1 MHLLEPARQLLRL
14 FGSTS
19 AQHDRRP
26 LIHGGAE
33 ERAEYG
39 GDHDRSWLH
48 PSRWHTRRTRA
59 HPFTACVIEC
69 PQTKSADR
77 RFRDSPCP
85 AGTAAGTLPLVTHPT
100 SPSDDAAPAN
110 AAIPHAVSGS
120 AAVSFVLRLGRALHN
135 AGFSAH
141 RLEATLSDV
150 SRKLGLE
157 AQIFST
163 PTSIMAAFGPPDA
176 QRTHLIRAEPGSTN
190 LRHLSGLDRI
200 ARDVMYGTTGPVDG
214 SARIDAL
221 LSEPPSWGIAAVLS
235 AFVLVSV
242 SVASFL
248 HVGVWDLLGAALLG
262 LMTGQIV
269 TRSRKHSEWLDIVEP
284 LSAFAVAAVAQLFAA
299 LIDSGAGYAITVAGL
314 VVLLPGMT
322 FTTGLIE
329 LSTRHL
335 ASGTARLSG
344 ALVTFLGLGFGV
356 ALGTKLGTGV
366 GDWLVSH
373 QFALHVVNGALPWW
387 VEALGVLIAPLCFTV
402 LLQADAREA
411 PWIVLSASVAYLTS
425 RFAGRAL
432 GEELGAFLGAL
443 MVSAGSTFIARRR
456 DTTPI
461 VTIVPGLL
469 ILVPG
474 SIGLRSV
481 TSFSEQRVVTGV
493 ETAFKVALIGVSLA
507 AGVLAGRAVT
517 GALRRRRKGSHAD
530 EVTRTAE
537 WTVSRDWR

>member
-1 MHLLEPARQLLRL
+1 MPNRSQNGSQGHCTAPAD
-14 FGSTS
+14 T
-19 AQHDRRP
+19 
-26 LIHGGAE
+26 
-33 ERAEYG
+33 
-39 GDHDRSWLH
+39 
-48 PSRWHTRRTRA
+48 
-59 HPFTACVIEC
+59 
-69 PQTKSADR
+69 
-77 RFRDSPCP
+77 
-85 AGTAAGTLPLVTHPT
+85 GTLPCVMT
-100 SPSDDAAPAN
+100 SPTPIAPDPRAVPSAGSNDA
-110 AAIPHAVSGS
+110 VG
-120 AAVSFVLRLGRALHN
+120 FVLHLARALHN
-135 AGFSAH
+135 AGFTAH

-157 AQIFST
+157 AQFFST

-190 LRHLSGLDRI
+190 LSHLSGLDRI
-200 ARDVMYGTTGPVDG
+200 ARDVMYGTLGPVDG
-214 SARIDAL
+214 SRRIDAL
-221 LSEPPSWGIAAVLS
+221 LGEPPRWSTAQVLL

-242 SVASFL
+242 AVASFL
-248 HVGVWDLLGAALLG
+248 HVGGVDLVGAALLG
-262 LMTGQIV
+262 LVSGTIIS
-269 TRSRKHSEWLDIVEP
+269 RSHGHSEWLDIEEP
-284 LSAFAVAAVAQLFAA
+284 LSAFAVATIAQLFAA
-299 LIDSGAGYAITVAGL
+299 VTDSGAGYAMTVAGL

-356 ALGTKLGTGV
+356 ALGTKLGTYL
-366 GDWLVSH
+366 GDWLVLH
-373 QFALHVVNGALPWW
+373 HVVLHLANPALPWW
-387 VEALGVLIAPLCFTV
+387 VEGLGVVIAPLCFTV
-402 LLQADAREA
+402 LLQANGKEA
-411 PWIVLSASVAYLTS
+411 PWIVLAAAVAYLTS

-481 TSFSEQRVVTGV
+481 TSFSQQKVVTGV

-517 GALRRRRKGSHAD
+517 GALRRKRKGAHAD
-530 EVTRTAE
+530 EVTQTAE

>member
-1 MHLLEPARQLLRL
+1 MTDPASTPAHSRPSGTPTS
-14 FGSTS
+14 GST
-19 AQHDRRP
+19 
-26 LIHGGAE
+26 
-33 ERAEYG
+33 
-39 GDHDRSWLH
+39 
-48 PSRWHTRRTRA
+48 
-59 HPFTACVIEC
+59 
-69 PQTKSADR
+69 
-77 RFRDSPCP
+77 
-85 AGTAAGTLPLVTHPT
+85 
-100 SPSDDAAPAN
+100 DAVGF
-110 AAIPHAVSGS
+110 I
-120 AAVSFVLRLGRALHN
+120 LRLGCALHN

-157 AQIFST
+157 AQFFST
-163 PTSIMAAFGPPDA
+163 PTSIMAAFGPPDS

-190 LRHLSGLDRI
+190 LSHLSGLDRI
-200 ARDVMYGTTGPVDG
+200 ARDVVYGTLGPAEG
-214 SARIDAL
+214 NLRIERL
-221 LSEPPSWGIAAVLS
+221 LAEPPRWVLWQVLI

-248 HVGVWDLLGAALLG
+248 KVGTGDLLCAALVG
-262 LMTGQIV
+262 LLCGTII
-269 TRSRKHSEWLDIVEP
+269 TRSRRHSEWLDIEEP
-284 LSAFAVAAVAQLFAA
+284 LSAFLVATLAQFLAA

-314 VVLLPGMT
+314 VVLLPGMA

-335 ASGTARLSG
+335 SSGTARLSG

-356 ALGTKLGTGV
+356 ALGTKLGTAV
-366 GDWLVSH
+366 GGWMTAHDFV
-373 QFALHVVNGALPWW
+373 LHLSNAALPFW
-387 VEALGVLIAPLCFTV
+387 VEGIGVIVAPLCFTV
-402 LLQADAREA
+402 LLQANAKEA
-411 PWIVLSASVAYLTS
+411 PWIVLAAATAYLTS

-443 MVSAGSTFIARRR
+443 MVSGGSTVIALRR

-481 TSFSEQRVVTGV
+481 TSFSQQKVVTGV
-493 ETAFKVALIGVSLA
+493 ETAFKVALIGVSLVG
-507 AGVLAGRAVT
+507 GVLAGRALT
-517 GALRRRRKGSHAD
+517 AALRRKRKGAPAD
-530 EVTRTAE
+530 EFSRTSE

>member
-1 MHLLEPARQLLRL
+1 VG
-14 FGSTS
+14 F
-19 AQHDRRP
+19 
-26 LIHGGAE
+26 I
-33 ERAEYG
+33 
-39 GDHDRSWLH
+39 
-48 PSRWHTRRTRA
+48 
-59 HPFTACVIEC
+59 
-69 PQTKSADR
+69 
-77 RFRDSPCP
+77 
-85 AGTAAGTLPLVTHPT
+85 
-100 SPSDDAAPAN
+100 
-110 AAIPHAVSGS
+110 
-120 AAVSFVLRLGRALHN
+120 LRLGRALHN

-157 AQIFST
+157 AQFFST
-163 PTSIMAAFGPPDA
+163 PTSIMAAFGPPDS

-190 LRHLSGLDRI
+190 LSHLSGLDRI
-200 ARDVMYGTTGPVDG
+200 ARDVMYGTVGPVEG
-214 SARIDAL
+214 SLKIDAL
-221 LSEPPSWGIAAVLS
+221 LSEPPRWGTPYVLA
-235 AFVLVSV
+235 AFVMVSV

-248 HVGVWDLLGAALLG
+248 HVGLGDLVGAALLG
-262 LMTGQIV
+262 LLCGLIV
-269 TRSRKHSEWLDIVEP
+269 TRSRKQNDWADIVEP
-284 LSAFAVAAVAQLFAA
+284 LSAFVIATVAQIFAA
-299 LIDSGAGYAITVAGL
+299 MIDSGAGYAMTVAGL

-356 ALGTKLGTGV
+356 ALGTKLGAAV
-366 GDWLVSH
+366 GDWLVVH
-373 QFALHVVNGALPWW
+373 HVALQIANTALPWW
-387 VEALGVLIAPLCFTV
+387 VEGLGVLLAPLCFTV
-402 LLQADAREA
+402 LLQADAKEA
-411 PWIVLSASVAYLTS
+411 PWIVLAASAAYFTS

-481 TSFSEQRVVTGV
+481 TSFSQQRVVTGV
-493 ETAFKVALIGVSLA
+493 ETAFKVVLIGVSLA

-517 GALRRRRKGSHAD
+517 AALRRRRKGGTP
-530 EVTRTAE
+530 EEELTRSAE

>member
-1 MHLLEPARQLLRL
+1 MTTPA
-14 FGSTS
+14 
-19 AQHDRRP
+19 P
-26 LIHGGAE
+26 I
-33 ERAEYG
+33 
-39 GDHDRSWLH
+39 
-48 PSRWHTRRTRA
+48 P
-59 HPFTACVIEC
+59 TAT
-69 PQTKSADR
+69 PTAT
-77 RFRDSPCP
+77 P
-85 AGTAAGTLPLVTHPT
+85 TAAPT
-100 SPSDDAAPAN
+100 
-110 AAIPHAVSGS
+110 VSGPD
-120 AAVSFVLRLGRALHN
+120 AVGFILRLGRALHN
-135 AGFSAH
+135 AGFTAH

-157 AQIFST
+157 AQFFST

-190 LRHLSGLDRI
+190 LSHLAGLDRI
-200 ARDVMYGTTGPVDG
+200 ARDVMYGTLGPVEG
-214 SARIDAL
+214 TRRIDAL
-221 LSEPPSWGIAAVLS
+221 LSAPPRWGPRPLLA

-242 SVASFL
+242 AVASFL
-248 HVGVWDLLGAALLG
+248 HVGVADLFGAAILG
-262 LMTGQIV
+262 LMCGTIV
-269 TRSRKHSEWLDIVEP
+269 LRSGTRAEWIDIEEP
-284 LSAFAVAAVAQLFAA
+284 LSAFLVATVAQLFAA
-299 LIDSGAGYAITVAGL
+299 VTDSGAGYAMTVAGL
-314 VVLLPGMT
+314 VVLLPGMA

-356 ALGTKLGTGV
+356 ALGTKLGAAV
-366 GDWLVSH
+366 GDWLVLQH
-373 QFALHVVNGALPWW
+373 IVLHVANSALPWW
-387 VEALGVLIAPLCFTV
+387 VEGLGVLIAPLCFTV
-402 LLQADAREA
+402 LLQADGKQA
-411 PWIVLSASVAYLTS
+411 PWIVLAAAAAYLTS
-425 RFAGRAL
+425 RFAGRAM

-481 TSFSEQRVVTGV
+481 TSFSQQKVVTGV

-507 AGVLAGRAVT
+507 AGVLAGRALT
-517 GALRRRRKGSHAD
+517 GALRRKRKGGSG
-530 EVTRTAE
+530 EMTRTAE

>member
-1 MHLLEPARQLLRL
+1 M
-14 FGSTS
+14 
-19 AQHDRRP
+19 
-26 LIHGGAE
+26 
-33 ERAEYG
+33 
-39 GDHDRSWLH
+39 
-48 PSRWHTRRTRA
+48 PSEVPT
-59 HPFTACVIEC
+59 P
-69 PQTKSADR
+69 S
-77 RFRDSPCP
+77 
-85 AGTAAGTLPLVTHPT
+85 VTPT
-100 SPSDDAAPAN
+100 PAAP
-110 AAIPHAVSGS
+110 PAVGS
-120 AAVSFVLRLGRALHN
+120 RDAVGFILRLGRALHN

-150 SRKLGLE
+150 SAKLGLE
-157 AQIFST
+157 AQFFST

-176 QRTHLIRAEPGSTN
+176 QRTHLIRAEPGSPN
-190 LRHLSGLDRI
+190 LSQLSGLDRI
-200 ARDVMYGTTGPVDG
+200 ARDVMYGTLGPVDG
-214 SARIDAL
+214 SLRIDAL
-221 LSEPPSWGIAAVLS
+221 LAQRRRWTTWPVLL

-248 HVGVWDLLGAALLG
+248 KVGGTDLVGAALVG
-262 LMTGQIV
+262 LLCGVIV
-269 TRSRKHSEWLDIVEP
+269 TRSREHSAWHDIEEP
-284 LSAFAVAAVAQLFAA
+284 VSAFAVATVAQVFAA
-299 LIDSGAGYAITVAGL
+299 ITDSGAGYAMTVAGL
-314 VVLLPGMT
+314 VVLLPGMS

-335 ASGTARLSG
+335 SSGTARLSG

-356 ALGTKLGTGV
+356 ALGAKLGSAL
-366 GDWLVSH
+366 GDWLVLH
-373 QFALHVVNGALPWW
+373 QVAMQVTNLPVPWW
-387 VEALGVLIAPLCFTV
+387 IEGLGVLIAPLCFTV
-402 LLQADAREA
+402 LLQANARDA
-411 PWIVLSASVAYLTS
+411 PWIVLAAAAAYLTS

-443 MVSAGSTFIARRR
+443 LVSAGSTFVARRR
-456 DTTPI
+456 DSTPI

-517 GALRRRRKGSHAD
+517 GALRRKRRGALA
-530 EVTRTAE
+530 EEITRTSE

>member
-1 MHLLEPARQLLRL
+1 M
-14 FGSTS
+14 
-19 AQHDRRP
+19 
-26 LIHGGAE
+26 
-33 ERAEYG
+33 
-39 GDHDRSWLH
+39 
-48 PSRWHTRRTRA
+48 
-59 HPFTACVIEC
+59 
-69 PQTKSADR
+69 
-77 RFRDSPCP
+77 
-85 AGTAAGTLPLVTHPT
+85 
-100 SPSDDAAPAN
+100 
-110 AAIPHAVSGS
+110 
-120 AAVSFVLRLGRALHN
+120 RLGCALHN

-157 AQIFST
+157 AQFFST
-163 PTSIMAAFGPPDA
+163 PTSIMAAFGPPDS

-190 LRHLSGLDRI
+190 LSHLSGLDRI
-200 ARDVMYGTTGPVDG
+200 ARDVVYGTLGPAEG
-214 SARIDAL
+214 NLRIERL
-221 LSEPPSWGIAAVLS
+221 LAEPPRWVLWQVLV

-248 HVGVWDLLGAALLG
+248 KVGTGDLLCAALVG
-262 LMTGQIV
+262 LLCGTII
-269 TRSRKHSEWLDIVEP
+269 TRSRRHSEWLDIEEP
-284 LSAFAVAAVAQLFAA
+284 LSAFLVATLAQFLAA

-314 VVLLPGMT
+314 VVLLPGMA

-335 ASGTARLSG
+335 SSGTARLSG

-356 ALGTKLGTGV
+356 ALGTKLGTAV
-366 GDWLVSH
+366 GGWMTAHDFV
-373 QFALHVVNGALPWW
+373 LHLSNAALPFW
-387 VEALGVLIAPLCFTV
+387 VEGIGVIVAPLCFTV
-402 LLQADAREA
+402 LLQANAREA
-411 PWIVLSASVAYLTS
+411 PWIVLAAATAYLTS

-443 MVSAGSTFIARRR
+443 MVSGGSTVIALRR

-481 TSFSEQRVVTGV
+481 TSFSQQKVVTGV

-507 AGVLAGRAVT
+507 AGVLAGRALTAAV
-517 GALRRRRKGSHAD
+517 RRKRKGTPAD
-530 EVTRTAE
+530 EFSRTSE

>member
-1 MHLLEPARQLLRL
+1 MTNPVQTSTTTASGATTGTTGETVGFILRL
-14 FGSTS
+14 
-19 AQHDRRP
+19 A
-26 LIHGGAE
+26 
-33 ERAEYG
+33 
-39 GDHDRSWLH
+39 
-48 PSRWHTRRTRA
+48 
-59 HPFTACVIEC
+59 
-69 PQTKSADR
+69 
-77 RFRDSPCP
+77 
-85 AGTAAGTLPLVTHPT
+85 
-100 SPSDDAAPAN
+100 
-110 AAIPHAVSGS
+110 
-120 AAVSFVLRLGRALHN
+120 RALHN

-157 AQIFST
+157 AQFFST
-163 PTSIMAAFGPPDA
+163 PTSIMAAFGPHDA

-200 ARDVMYGTTGPVDG
+200 ARDVMYGTLGPVEG
-214 SARIDAL
+214 SRRIERL
-221 LSEPPSWGIAAVLS
+221 LSEPPRWGAGAVQM

-242 SVASFL
+242 AVASFL
-248 HVGVWDLLGAALLG
+248 HVRLWDMLGAAFVG
-262 LMTGQIV
+262 LICGQIV
-269 TRSRKHSEWLDIVEP
+269 TRSSNDTAWADITEP
-284 LSAFAVAAVAQLFAA
+284 LSAFVIAAVAQLFAA
-299 LIDSGAGYAITVAGL
+299 VTDSGAGYAITVAGL
-314 VVLLPGMT
+314 VVLLPGMM

-356 ALGTKLGTGV
+356 ALGTKLGAGV
-366 GDWLVSH
+366 GDWLVAH
-373 QFALHVVNGALPWW
+373 QFLLHVTNAAVPWW
-387 VEALGVLIAPLCFTV
+387 VEGLGVILAPLCFTV
-402 LLQADAREA
+402 LLQADSKEA
-411 PWIVLSASVAYLTS
+411 PWIVLSASAAYLTS

-481 TSFSEQRVVTGV
+481 TSFSQQKVVTGV

-507 AGVLAGRAVT
+507 AGVLAGRALT
-517 GALRRRRKGSHAD
+517 GVFRRKRRD
-530 EVTRTAE
+530 ELTKEVTRTDE

>member
-1 MHLLEPARQLLRL
+1 MLIRGGN
-14 FGSTS
+14 GSRRHCTTTS
-19 AQHDRRP
+19 YR
-26 LIHGGAE
+26 
-33 ERAEYG
+33 
-39 GDHDRSWLH
+39 
-48 PSRWHTRRTRA
+48 
-59 HPFTACVIEC
+59 
-69 PQTKSADR
+69 
-77 RFRDSPCP
+77 
-85 AGTAAGTLPLVTHPT
+85 GTLPCVMT
-100 SPSDDAAPAN
+100 SPAPTTPTAPATTLPVASN
-110 AAIPHAVSGS
+110 EAVG
-120 AAVSFVLRLGRALHN
+120 FVLRLGRALHN
-135 AGFSAH
+135 AGFTAH

-157 AQIFST
+157 AQFFST

-190 LRHLSGLDRI
+190 LSHLSGLDRI
-200 ARDVMYGTTGPVDG
+200 ARDVMYGTLGPVDG
-214 SARIDAL
+214 SRRIDVL
-221 LSEPPSWGIAAVLS
+221 LSQPPRWTTTQVLL

-242 SVASFL
+242 AVASFL
-248 HVGVWDLLGAALLG
+248 HVGAGDLVGAALLG
-262 LMTGQIV
+262 LLSGTIA
-269 TRSRKHSEWLDIVEP
+269 TRSRNHTEWLDIEEP
-284 LSAFAVAAVAQLFAA
+284 LSAFAVATIAQLLAA
-299 LIDSGAGYAITVAGL
+299 VTDSGAGYAMTVAGL
-314 VVLLPGMT
+314 VVLLPGMA

-356 ALGTKLGTGV
+356 ALGTKLGTFL
-366 GDWLVSH
+366 GDWLVLH
-373 QFALHVVNGALPWW
+373 HVVLHIANTALPWW
-387 VEALGVLIAPLCFTV
+387 VEGLGVLIAPLCFTV
-402 LLQADAREA
+402 LLQADAKEA
-411 PWIVLSASVAYLTS
+411 PWIVLAAAVAYLTS

-481 TSFSEQRVVTGV
+481 TSFSQQKVVTGV

-507 AGVLAGRAVT
+507 AGVLAGRALT
-517 GALRRRRKGSHAD
+517 GALRRKRKGAHAD
-530 EVTRTAE
+530 EVTQTAE

>member
-1 MHLLEPARQLLRL
+1 MTTPA
-14 FGSTS
+14 
-19 AQHDRRP
+19 P
-26 LIHGGAE
+26 I
-33 ERAEYG
+33 
-39 GDHDRSWLH
+39 
-48 PSRWHTRRTRA
+48 P
-59 HPFTACVIEC
+59 TAT
-69 PQTKSADR
+69 P
-77 RFRDSPCP
+77 
-85 AGTAAGTLPLVTHPT
+85 TAAPT
-100 SPSDDAAPAN
+100 
-110 AAIPHAVSGS
+110 VSGPD
-120 AAVSFVLRLGRALHN
+120 AVGFILRLGRALHN
-135 AGFSAH
+135 AGFTAH

-157 AQIFST
+157 AQFFST

-190 LRHLSGLDRI
+190 LSHLAGLDRI
-200 ARDVMYGTTGPVDG
+200 ARDVMYGTLGPVEG
-214 SARIDAL
+214 TRRIDAL
-221 LSEPPSWGIAAVLS
+221 LSAPPRWGPRPLLA

-242 SVASFL
+242 AVASFL
-248 HVGVWDLLGAALLG
+248 HVGVADLFGAAILG
-262 LMTGQIV
+262 LMCGTIV
-269 TRSRKHSEWLDIVEP
+269 LRSGTHAEWIDIEEP
-284 LSAFAVAAVAQLFAA
+284 LSAFLVATVAQLFAA
-299 LIDSGAGYAITVAGL
+299 VTDSGAGYAMTVAGL
-314 VVLLPGMT
+314 VVLLPGMA

-356 ALGTKLGTGV
+356 ALGTKLGAAV
-366 GDWLVSH
+366 GDWLVLQH
-373 QFALHVVNGALPWW
+373 IVLHVANSALPWW
-387 VEALGVLIAPLCFTV
+387 VEGLGVLIAPLCFTV
-402 LLQADAREA
+402 LLQADGKQA
-411 PWIVLSASVAYLTS
+411 PWIVLAAAAAYLTS
-425 RFAGRAL
+425 RFAGRAM

-481 TSFSEQRVVTGV
+481 TSFSQQKVVTGV

-507 AGVLAGRAVT
+507 AGVLAGRALT
-517 GALRRRRKGSHAD
+517 GALRRKRKGGSG
-530 EVTRTAE
+530 EMTRTAE

>member
-1 MHLLEPARQLLRL
+1 MTTPA
-14 FGSTS
+14 
-19 AQHDRRP
+19 P
-26 LIHGGAE
+26 I
-33 ERAEYG
+33 
-39 GDHDRSWLH
+39 
-48 PSRWHTRRTRA
+48 P
-59 HPFTACVIEC
+59 TAT
-69 PQTKSADR
+69 PTAT
-77 RFRDSPCP
+77 P
-85 AGTAAGTLPLVTHPT
+85 TAAPT
-100 SPSDDAAPAN
+100 
-110 AAIPHAVSGS
+110 VSGPD
-120 AAVSFVLRLGRALHN
+120 AVGFILRLGRALHN
-135 AGFSAH
+135 AGFTAH

-157 AQIFST
+157 AQFFST

-190 LRHLSGLDRI
+190 LSHLAGLDRI
-200 ARDVMYGTTGPVDG
+200 ARDVMYGTLGPVEG
-214 SARIDAL
+214 TRRIDAL
-221 LSEPPSWGIAAVLS
+221 LSAPPRWGPRPLLA

-242 SVASFL
+242 AVASFL
-248 HVGVWDLLGAALLG
+248 HVGVADLFGAAILG
-262 LMTGQIV
+262 LMCGTIV
-269 TRSRKHSEWLDIVEP
+269 LRSGTRAEWIDIEEP
-284 LSAFAVAAVAQLFAA
+284 LSAFLVATVAQLFAA
-299 LIDSGAGYAITVAGL
+299 VTDSGAGYAMTVAGL
-314 VVLLPGMT
+314 VVLLPGMA

-356 ALGTKLGTGV
+356 ALGTKLGAAV
-366 GDWLVSH
+366 GDWLVLQH
-373 QFALHVVNGALPWW
+373 IVLHVANSALPWW
-387 VEALGVLIAPLCFTV
+387 VEGLGVLIAPLCFTV
-402 LLQADAREA
+402 LLQADGEQA
-411 PWIVLSASVAYLTS
+411 PWIVLAAAAAYLTS
-425 RFAGRAL
+425 RFAGRAM

-481 TSFSEQRVVTGV
+481 TSFSQQKVVTGV

-507 AGVLAGRAVT
+507 AGVLAGRALT
-517 GALRRRRKGSHAD
+517 GALRRKRKGGSG
-530 EVTRTAE
+530 EMTRTAE

>member
-1 MHLLEPARQLLRL
+1 MMTPAHTPPVTPPHAPAV
-14 FGSTS
+14 GST
-19 AQHDRRP
+19 
-26 LIHGGAE
+26 
-33 ERAEYG
+33 
-39 GDHDRSWLH
+39 
-48 PSRWHTRRTRA
+48 
-59 HPFTACVIEC
+59 
-69 PQTKSADR
+69 
-77 RFRDSPCP
+77 
-85 AGTAAGTLPLVTHPT
+85 
-100 SPSDDAAPAN
+100 
-110 AAIPHAVSGS
+110 
-120 AAVSFVLRLGRALHN
+120 AAVGFILHLGRALHN

-157 AQIFST
+157 AQFFST
-163 PTSIMAAFGPPDA
+163 PTSIMAAFGPPDS

-190 LRHLSGLDRI
+190 LSHLSGLDRI
-200 ARDVMYGTTGPVDG
+200 ARDVMYGTLGPVEG
-214 SARIDAL
+214 SLKIDAL
-221 LSEPPSWGIAAVLS
+221 LSEPPRWGMKNVLA
-235 AFVLVSV
+235 AFVMVSV
-242 SVASFL
+242 SVSSFL
-248 HVGVWDLLGAALLG
+248 HVGLGDLVGAALLG
-262 LMTGQIV
+262 LLCGLIV
-269 TRSRKHSEWLDIVEP
+269 TRSRKQNDWADIVEP
-284 LSAFAVAAVAQLFAA
+284 LSAFVIATVAQIFAA
-299 LIDSGAGYAITVAGL
+299 MIDSGAGYAMTVAGL

-356 ALGTKLGTGV
+356 ALGTKLGAAV
-366 GDWLVSH
+366 GDWLVLH
-373 QFALHVVNGALPWW
+373 HVALQIANTALPWW
-387 VEALGVLIAPLCFTV
+387 VEGLGVLLAPLCFTV
-402 LLQADAREA
+402 LLQADAKEA
-411 PWIVLSASVAYLTS
+411 PWIVLAASTAYLTS

-481 TSFSEQRVVTGV
+481 TSFSQQRVVTGV
-493 ETAFKVALIGVSLA
+493 ETAFKVVLIGVSLA

-517 GALRRRRKGSHAD
+517 AALRRRRKGGTPGD
-530 EVTRTAE
+530 ELTRSAE

>member
-1 MHLLEPARQLLRL
+1 M
-14 FGSTS
+14 ST
-19 AQHDRRP
+19 P
-26 LIHGGAE
+26 
-33 ERAEYG
+33 
-39 GDHDRSWLH
+39 
-48 PSRWHTRRTRA
+48 PPT
-59 HPFTACVIEC
+59 P
-69 PQTKSADR
+69 P
-77 RFRDSPCP
+77 
-85 AGTAAGTLPLVTHPT
+85 PT
-100 SPSDDAAPAN
+100 SGDPDSAPAPV
-110 AAIPHAVSGS
+110 AGSRDAIG
-120 AAVSFVLRLGRALHN
+120 FILRLGRALHN

-150 SRKLGLE
+150 ATKLGLE
-157 AQIFST
+157 AQFFST

-190 LRHLSGLDRI
+190 LSQLSGLDRI
-200 ARDVMYGTTGPVDG
+200 ARDVMYGMIGPLDGTGRIEQLLRQPKPWAGAPV
-214 SARIDAL
+214 L
-221 LSEPPSWGIAAVLS
+221 L

-248 HVGVWDLLGAALLG
+248 KVGATDLLGAALLG
-262 LMTGQIV
+262 LLSGIIV
-269 TRSRKHSEWLDIVEP
+269 TRSRRHRDWFDIAEP
-284 LSAFAVAAVAQLFAA
+284 LSAFAVATVAQLLAA
-299 LIDSGAGYAITVAGL
+299 LTDSGSGYAMTVAGL

-356 ALGTKLGTGV
+356 ALGTRLGVAV
-366 GDWLVSH
+366 GDWLVA
-373 QFALHVVNGALPWW
+373 QDVIVQVANIALPWW
-387 VEALGVLIAPLCFTV
+387 VEGIGVIVAPLCFTV
-402 LLQADAREA
+402 LLQANGREA
-411 PWIVLSASVAYLTS
+411 PWIVLAASTAYLTS

-443 MVSAGSTFIARRR
+443 VVSAGSTFIARRR

-481 TSFSEQRVVTGV
+481 TSFSQQKVVTGV

-507 AGVLAGRAVT
+507 AGVLAGRALT
-517 GALRRRRKGSHAD
+517 GALRRRRRGAHAD
-530 EVTRTAE
+530 EVTRTSE

>member
-1 MHLLEPARQLLRL
+1 MCQCLRL
-14 FGSTS
+14 
-19 AQHDRRP
+19 QHENSQTHR
-26 LIHGGAE
+26 GTGV
-33 ERAEYG
+33 
-39 GDHDRSWLH
+39 
-48 PSRWHTRRTRA
+48 TR
-59 HPFTACVIEC
+59 
-69 PQTKSADR
+69 
-77 RFRDSPCP
+77 
-85 AGTAAGTLPLVTHPT
+85 TLPCGSRRGYTATTMPPEATTPDLPP
-100 SPSDDAAPAN
+100 SPASQPAVGSRDA
-110 AAIPHAVSGS
+110 VG
-120 AAVSFVLRLGRALHN
+120 FVLRLGCALHN

-150 SRKLGLE
+150 SAKLGLE
-157 AQIFST
+157 AQFFST
-163 PTSIMAAFGPPDA
+163 PTSIMAAFGPPDS

-190 LRHLSGLDRI
+190 LSHLSGLDRI
-200 ARDVMYGTTGPVDG
+200 ARDVVYGLLGPVDG
-214 SARIDAL
+214 SRRIDAL
-221 LSEPPSWGIAAVLS
+221 LGEPRRWTTLPMLL

-248 HVGVWDLLGAALLG
+248 KVGGTDLAGAALVG
-262 LMTGQIV
+262 LLCGLIV
-269 TRSRKHSEWLDIVEP
+269 TRTRKHSEWTDIEEP
-284 LSAFAVAAVAQLFAA
+284 MSAFAVATVAQLFAA
-299 LIDSGAGYAITVAGL
+299 ITDSGAGYAMTVAGL

-335 ASGTARLSG
+335 SSGTARLSG

-356 ALGTKLGTGV
+356 ALGTKLGTAI
-366 GDWLVSH
+366 GDWLVLH
-373 QFALHVVNGALPWW
+373 QVALQVANLPLPWW
-387 VEALGVLIAPLCFTV
+387 VEGLGVLIAPLCFTV
-402 LLQADAREA
+402 LLQANGKDA
-411 PWIVLSASVAYLTS
+411 PWIVLAAAAAYLVS

-443 MVSAGSTFIARRR
+443 LVSAGSTFIARWR
-456 DTTPI
+456 DSTPI

-493 ETAFKVALIGVSLA
+493 EAAFEVALIGVSLA

-517 GALRRRRKGSHAD
+517 GALRRKRRGALAG
-530 EVTRTAE
+530 EITRTAE

>member
-1 MHLLEPARQLLRL
+1 MDPTQGSPTALPSEAVGFILRL
-14 FGSTS
+14 
-19 AQHDRRP
+19 A
-26 LIHGGAE
+26 
-33 ERAEYG
+33 
-39 GDHDRSWLH
+39 
-48 PSRWHTRRTRA
+48 
-59 HPFTACVIEC
+59 
-69 PQTKSADR
+69 
-77 RFRDSPCP
+77 
-85 AGTAAGTLPLVTHPT
+85 
-100 SPSDDAAPAN
+100 
-110 AAIPHAVSGS
+110 
-120 AAVSFVLRLGRALHN
+120 RALHN

-157 AQIFST
+157 AQFFST

-190 LRHLSGLDRI
+190 LRHLSRLDRI
-200 ARDVMYGTTGPVDG
+200 ARDVMYGTLGPVEG
-214 SARIDAL
+214 SGRIERL
-221 LSEPPSWGIAAVLS
+221 LSEPPRWGTGSVQL

-242 SVASFL
+242 AVASFL
-248 HVGVWDLLGAALLG
+248 HVRLWDMLGAALVG
-262 LMTGQIV
+262 FICGQIV
-269 TRSRKHSEWLDIVEP
+269 TRSQTHSAWADITEP
-284 LSAFAVAAVAQLFAA
+284 LSAFVIATVAQLFAA
-299 LIDSGAGYAITVAGL
+299 LTNSGAGYAITVAGL
-314 VVLLPGMT
+314 VVLLPGMM

-356 ALGTKLGTGV
+356 ALGTKLGSGV
-366 GDWLVSH
+366 GEWLVAH
-373 QFALHVVNGALPWW
+373 QVILHLTNPGVPWW
-387 VEALGVLIAPLCFTV
+387 VEGIGVILAPLCFTV
-402 LLQADAREA
+402 LLQADETEA
-411 PWIVLSASVAYLTS
+411 PWIVLAASAAYLTS

-481 TSFSEQRVVTGV
+481 TSFSEQKVVTGI

-517 GALRRRRKGSHAD
+517 GALRRRRRD
-530 EVTRTAE
+530 PLTREVTRTDE

>member
-1 MHLLEPARQLLRL
+1 MEKTVPLPAYHGCGYTASVMSSPVPAPSNEPA
-14 FGSTS
+14 TV
-19 AQHDRRP
+19 
-26 LIHGGAE
+26 
-33 ERAEYG
+33 
-39 GDHDRSWLH
+39 
-48 PSRWHTRRTRA
+48 PS
-59 HPFTACVIEC
+59 
-69 PQTKSADR
+69 
-77 RFRDSPCP
+77 
-85 AGTAAGTLPLVTHPT
+85 
-100 SPSDDAAPAN
+100 AAPVTTTE
-110 AAIPHAVSGS
+110 AVSS
-120 AAVSFVLRLGRALHN
+120 TEAVGFILRLGRALHN

-157 AQIFST
+157 SQFFST
-163 PTSIMAAFGPPDA
+163 PTSIMAAFGPPDS

-190 LRHLSGLDRI
+190 LSQLAGLDRI
-200 ARDVMYGTTGPVDG
+200 ARDVMYGTLGPVEG
-214 SARIDAL
+214 SRRIEVL
-221 LSEPPSWGIAAVLS
+221 LSEPPRWSGAPMLL

-248 HVGVWDLLGAALLG
+248 KVGATDLIGAALLG
-262 LMTGQIV
+262 LISGLIV
-269 TRSRKHSEWLDIVEP
+269 TRRRKQREWIDVEEP
-284 LSAFAVAAVAQLFAA
+284 LSAFVVASVAQLLAA
-299 LIDSGAGYAITVAGL
+299 VTDSGSGYAMTVAGL
-314 VVLLPGMT
+314 VVLLPGMM

-356 ALGTKLGTGV
+356 ALGTKLGEALG
-366 GDWLVSH
+366 GWMVSH
-373 QFALHVVNGALPWW
+373 DVIMQVTNAALPWW
-387 VEALGVLIAPLCFTV
+387 VEGMGMIVAPLCFTV
-402 LLQADAREA
+402 LLQANAREA
-411 PWIVLSASVAYLTS
+411 PWIVLAGTSAYLTS
-425 RFAGRAL
+425 RFAGQAL

-443 MVSAGSTFIARRR
+443 VVSAGSTFVARRR

-481 TSFSEQRVVTGV
+481 TSFSQQKVVTGV

-507 AGVLAGRAVT
+507 AGILAGRAVA
-517 GALRRRRKGSHAD
+517 GAVRRKRRTVHPD
-530 EVTRTAE
+530 EVTRTDE

>member
-1 MHLLEPARQLLRL
+1 MTDPA
-14 FGSTS
+14 STPAHS
-19 AQHDRRP
+19 RP
-26 LIHGGAE
+26 S
-33 ERAEYG
+33 
-39 GDHDRSWLH
+39 D
-48 PSRWHTRRTRA
+48 T
-59 HPFTACVIEC
+59 
-69 PQTKSADR
+69 
-77 RFRDSPCP
+77 
-85 AGTAAGTLPLVTHPT
+85 PT
-100 SPSDDAAPAN
+100 SGGTDAVGF
-110 AAIPHAVSGS
+110 I
-120 AAVSFVLRLGRALHN
+120 LRLGCALHN

-157 AQIFST
+157 AQFFST
-163 PTSIMAAFGPPDA
+163 PTSIMAAFGPPDS

-190 LRHLSGLDRI
+190 LSHLSGLDRI
-200 ARDVMYGTTGPVDG
+200 ARDVVYGTLGPAEG
-214 SARIDAL
+214 NLRIERL
-221 LSEPPSWGIAAVLS
+221 LAEPPRWVLWQVLV

-248 HVGVWDLLGAALLG
+248 KVGTGDLLCAALVG
-262 LMTGQIV
+262 LLCGTII
-269 TRSRKHSEWLDIVEP
+269 TRSRRHSEWLDIEEP
-284 LSAFAVAAVAQLFAA
+284 LSAFLVATLAQFLAA

-314 VVLLPGMT
+314 VVLLPGMA

-335 ASGTARLSG
+335 SSGTARLSG

-356 ALGTKLGTGV
+356 ALGTKLGTAV
-366 GDWLVSH
+366 GGWMTAHDFV
-373 QFALHVVNGALPWW
+373 LHLSNAALPFW
-387 VEALGVLIAPLCFTV
+387 VEGIGVIVAPLCFTV
-402 LLQADAREA
+402 LLQANAKEA
-411 PWIVLSASVAYLTS
+411 PWIVLAAATAYLTS

-443 MVSAGSTFIARRR
+443 MVSGGSTVIALRR

-481 TSFSEQRVVTGV
+481 TSFSQQKVVTGV

-507 AGVLAGRAVT
+507 AGVLAGRALT
-517 GALRRRRKGSHAD
+517 AALRRKRKGAPAD
-530 EVTRTAE
+530 EFSRTSE

>member
-1 MHLLEPARQLLRL
+1 MTNPAPISTNATHSPPTPGPGEAVGFILRL
-14 FGSTS
+14 
-19 AQHDRRP
+19 A
-26 LIHGGAE
+26 
-33 ERAEYG
+33 
-39 GDHDRSWLH
+39 
-48 PSRWHTRRTRA
+48 
-59 HPFTACVIEC
+59 
-69 PQTKSADR
+69 
-77 RFRDSPCP
+77 
-85 AGTAAGTLPLVTHPT
+85 
-100 SPSDDAAPAN
+100 
-110 AAIPHAVSGS
+110 
-120 AAVSFVLRLGRALHN
+120 RALHN

-157 AQIFST
+157 AQFFST

-200 ARDVMYGTTGPVDG
+200 ARDVMYGTLGPVDG
-214 SARIDAL
+214 SVRIERL
-221 LSEPPSWGIAAVLS
+221 LSEPARWGTRSVQL

-242 SVASFL
+242 AVASFL
-248 HVGVWDLLGAALLG
+248 HVGLWDMLGAAIVG
-262 LMTGQIV
+262 LICGQIV
-269 TRSRKHSEWLDIVEP
+269 TRSQKNRAWADITEP
-284 LSAFAVAAVAQLFAA
+284 LSAFVIAAVAQLFAA
-299 LIDSGAGYAITVAGL
+299 LTDSGSGYAITVAGL
-314 VVLLPGMT
+314 VVLLPGMM

-366 GDWLVSH
+366 GDWLVAH
-373 QFALHVVNGALPWW
+373 QILFHVANAAVPWW
-387 VEALGVLIAPLCFTV
+387 VEGIGVVLAPLCFTV
-402 LLQADAREA
+402 LLQADDKEA
-411 PWIVLSASVAYLTS
+411 PWIVLSASAAYLTS

-481 TSFSEQRVVTGV
+481 TSFSQQKVVTGV

-507 AGVLAGRAVT
+507 AGVLAGRALT
-517 GALRRRRKGSHAD
+517 GALRRKRRDGLAT
-530 EVTRTAE
+530 EVTRTDE

>member
-1 MHLLEPARQLLRL
+1 MTDPASTPAQSRPSGTPTS
-14 FGSTS
+14 GST
-19 AQHDRRP
+19 
-26 LIHGGAE
+26 
-33 ERAEYG
+33 
-39 GDHDRSWLH
+39 
-48 PSRWHTRRTRA
+48 
-59 HPFTACVIEC
+59 
-69 PQTKSADR
+69 
-77 RFRDSPCP
+77 
-85 AGTAAGTLPLVTHPT
+85 
-100 SPSDDAAPAN
+100 DAVGF
-110 AAIPHAVSGS
+110 I
-120 AAVSFVLRLGRALHN
+120 LRLGCALHN

-157 AQIFST
+157 AQFFST
-163 PTSIMAAFGPPDA
+163 PTSIMAAFGPPDS

-190 LRHLSGLDRI
+190 LSHLSGLDRI
-200 ARDVMYGTTGPVDG
+200 ARDVVYGTLGPVEG
-214 SARIDAL
+214 NLRIERL
-221 LSEPPSWGIAAVLS
+221 LAEPPRWVLWQVLI

-248 HVGVWDLLGAALLG
+248 KVGTGDLLCAALVG
-262 LMTGQIV
+262 LLCGTII
-269 TRSRKHSEWLDIVEP
+269 TRSRRHSEWLDIEEP
-284 LSAFAVAAVAQLFAA
+284 LSAFLVATLAQFLAA

-314 VVLLPGMT
+314 VVLLPGMA

-335 ASGTARLSG
+335 SSGTARLSG

-356 ALGTKLGTGV
+356 ALGTKLGTAV
-366 GDWLVSH
+366 GGWMTAHDFV
-373 QFALHVVNGALPWW
+373 LHLSNAALPFW
-387 VEALGVLIAPLCFTV
+387 VEGIGVIVAPLCFTV
-402 LLQADAREA
+402 LLQANAKEA
-411 PWIVLSASVAYLTS
+411 PWIVLAAATAYLTS

-443 MVSAGSTFIARRR
+443 MVSGGSTVIALRR

-481 TSFSEQRVVTGV
+481 TSFSQQKVVTGV

-507 AGVLAGRAVT
+507 AGVLAGRALTAAV
-517 GALRRRRKGSHAD
+517 RRKRKGAPAD
-530 EVTRTAE
+530 EFSRTSE

>member
-1 MHLLEPARQLLRL
+1 MTTPSPLPAP
-14 FGSTS
+14 SPTP
-19 AQHDRRP
+19 ATTVTT
-26 LIHGGAE
+26 AE
-33 ERAEYG
+33 
-39 GDHDRSWLH
+39 
-48 PSRWHTRRTRA
+48 
-59 HPFTACVIEC
+59 
-69 PQTKSADR
+69 
-77 RFRDSPCP
+77 
-85 AGTAAGTLPLVTHPT
+85 
-100 SPSDDAAPAN
+100 
-110 AAIPHAVSGS
+110 AVG
-120 AAVSFVLRLGRALHN
+120 FILRLGRALHN

-200 ARDVMYGTTGPVDG
+200 ARDVMYGTLGPVDG
-214 SARIDAL
+214 SARIEQL
-221 LSEPPSWGIAAVLS
+221 LSAPSPWSPAVVLA

-248 HVGVWDLLGAALLG
+248 HVSAWDLVGAAILG
-262 LMTGQIV
+262 LMTGLIV

-284 LSAFAVAAVAQLFAA
+284 LSAFAVASIAQLFAA
-299 LIDSGAGYAITVAGL
+299 LTDSGAGYAMTVAGL

-356 ALGTKLGTGV
+356 ALGTKLGAGV
-366 GDWLVSH
+366 GDWLVAH
-373 QFALHVVNGALPWW
+373 QFALHLTSVALPWW
-387 VEALGVLIAPLCFTV
+387 IEALGVLVAPLCFTV
-402 LLQADAREA
+402 LLQAEPKQA
-411 PWIVLSASVAYLTS
+411 PWIVLSAAAAYLTS

-432 GEELGAFLGAL
+432 GDELGAFLGAL
-443 MVSAGSTFIARRR
+443 VVSAGSTFIARRR

-474 SIGLRSV
+474 SIGLSSV
-481 TSFSEQRVVTGV
+481 TSFSQQRVVTGV

-517 GALRRRRKGSHAD
+517 GALRRKRRGAHAD

>member
-1 MHLLEPARQLLRL
+1 MTTPAPP
-14 FGSTS
+14 T
-19 AQHDRRP
+19 
-26 LIHGGAE
+26 
-33 ERAEYG
+33 
-39 GDHDRSWLH
+39 
-48 PSRWHTRRTRA
+48 
-59 HPFTACVIEC
+59 
-69 PQTKSADR
+69 
-77 RFRDSPCP
+77 P
-85 AGTAAGTLPLVTHPT
+85 AGTPLPPTPSVAGAEGVGF
-100 SPSDDAAPAN
+100 
-110 AAIPHAVSGS
+110 I
-120 AAVSFVLRLGRALHN
+120 LRLARALHN

-141 RLEATLSDV
+141 RLEATLADV
-150 SRKLGLE
+150 SKKLGLE
-157 AQIFST
+157 AQFFST

-190 LRHLSGLDRI
+190 LSQLSGLDRI
-200 ARDVMYGTTGPVDG
+200 ARDVMYGTLGPVEG
-214 SARIDAL
+214 TIRIEAL
-221 LSEPPSWGIAAVLS
+221 LNQPKPWTGAPVLV

-242 SVASFL
+242 AVASFL
-248 HVGVWDLLGAALLG
+248 KVGTTDLIGAALLG
-262 LMTGQIV
+262 LLSGGII
-269 TRSRKHSEWLDIVEP
+269 TRSRKHSEWLDIEEP
-284 LSAFAVAAVAQLFAA
+284 MSAFLVATVAQIFAAVT
-299 LIDSGAGYAITVAGL
+299 DSGSGYAMTVAGL

-356 ALGTKLGTGV
+356 ALGTKLGAGV
-366 GDWLVSH
+366 GDWLVAH
-373 QFALHVVNGALPWW
+373 HAIVQVANAALPWW
-387 VEALGVLIAPLCFTV
+387 VEGMGVLIAPLCFTV
-402 LLQADAREA
+402 LLQANGREA
-411 PWIVLSASVAYLTS
+411 PWIVLAAATAYLTS
-425 RFAGRAL
+425 RFAGQAL

-481 TSFSEQRVVTGV
+481 TSFSQQKVVTGV

-507 AGVLAGRAVT
+507 AGILAGRALT
-517 GALRRRRKGSHAD
+517 GALRRRRRGPHAD
-530 EVTRTAE
+530 EVTRTSE

>member
-1 MHLLEPARQLLRL
+1 MGGHPLPAHLCPGYTDTVMNSPA
-14 FGSTS
+14 
-19 AQHDRRP
+19 
-26 LIHGGAE
+26 
-33 ERAEYG
+33 
-39 GDHDRSWLH
+39 
-48 PSRWHTRRTRA
+48 
-59 HPFTACVIEC
+59 
-69 PQTKSADR
+69 
-77 RFRDSPCP
+77 
-85 AGTAAGTLPLVTHPT
+85 PT
-100 SPSDDAAPAN
+100 GPDVVPAPAP
-110 AAIPHAVSGS
+110 ASASGES
-120 AAVSFVLRLGRALHN
+120 VGFILRLGRALHN

-157 AQIFST
+157 AQFFST
-163 PTSIMAAFGPPDA
+163 PTSIMAGFGPPDA

-190 LRHLSGLDRI
+190 LSHLAGLDRI
-200 ARDVMYGTTGPVDG
+200 ARDVVYGTLGPVEG
-214 SARIDAL
+214 SQRIDAL
-221 LSEPPSWGIAAVLS
+221 LNEPPRWDVRQVLV

-242 SVASFL
+242 AVASFL
-248 HVGVWDLLGAALLG
+248 KVGVADLVGAALLG
-262 LMTGQIV
+262 LLCGAIV
-269 TRSRKHSEWLDIVEP
+269 TRSRRRTEWLDIEEP
-284 LSAFAVAAVAQLFAA
+284 LSAFAVATGAQLFAA
-299 LIDSGAGYAITVAGL
+299 LTDSGAGYAITVAGL

-322 FTTGLIE
+322 FTNGLIE

-356 ALGTKLGTGV
+356 ALGTKLGAWV
-366 GDWLVSH
+366 GGWLTMHDVV
-373 QFALHVVNGALPWW
+373 LHVGNAALPWW
-387 VEALGVLIAPLCFTV
+387 AQALGVLIAPLCFTV
-402 LLQADAREA
+402 LLQADGKEA
-411 PWIVLSASVAYLTS
+411 PWIVLASSTAYLTS
-425 RFAGRAL
+425 RFAGQAL

-443 MVSAGSTFIARRR
+443 MVSAGSTFVARRR

-481 TSFSEQRVVTGV
+481 TSFSQQKVVTGI

-517 GALRRRRKGSHAD
+517 TALRRRRKVVTG
-530 EVTRTAE
+530 EEFTRTSE

>member
-1 MHLLEPARQLLRL
+1 MSSPVSSPDPNRAPVPRPSAQEAVGFILRL
-14 FGSTS
+14 
-19 AQHDRRP
+19 A
-26 LIHGGAE
+26 
-33 ERAEYG
+33 
-39 GDHDRSWLH
+39 
-48 PSRWHTRRTRA
+48 
-59 HPFTACVIEC
+59 
-69 PQTKSADR
+69 K
-77 RFRDSPCP
+77 
-85 AGTAAGTLPLVTHPT
+85 
-100 SPSDDAAPAN
+100 
-110 AAIPHAVSGS
+110 
-120 AAVSFVLRLGRALHN
+120 ALHN

-150 SRKLGLE
+150 STKLGLE
-157 AQIFST
+157 AQFFST
-163 PTSIMAAFGPPDA
+163 PTSIMAAFGPPDS

-190 LRHLSGLDRI
+190 LSHLSGLDRI
-200 ARDVMYGTTGPVDG
+200 ARDVMYGTLGPVEG

-221 LSEPPSWGIAAVLS
+221 LSRPSSWNQAQLLI

-248 HVGVWDLLGAALLG
+248 KVRSWDLAGAAMLG
-262 LMTGQIV
+262 LLCGLIV
-269 TRSRKHSEWLDIVEP
+269 TRNRKHSEFLDIEEP
-284 LSAFAVAAVAQLFAA
+284 FSAFAIAAVAQLFAA
-299 LIDSGAGYAITVAGL
+299 ITDSGAGYAMTVAGL

-335 ASGTARLSG
+335 SSGTARLSG

-356 ALGTKLGTGV
+356 ALGTKLGSGV
-366 GDWLVSH
+366 GDWLVAH
-373 QFALHVVNGALPWW
+373 DIVVHVANSALPWW
-387 VEALGVLIAPLCFTV
+387 VEGVGVLVAPLCFTV
-402 LLQADAREA
+402 LLQADGKEA
-411 PWIVLSASVAYLTS
+411 PWIVLAGAAAYLTS

-481 TSFSEQRVVTGV
+481 TSFSQQKVVTGV

-507 AGVLAGRAVT
+507 AGVLAGRALT
-517 GALRRRRKGSHAD
+517 GALRRKRRGAHAE
-530 EVTRTAE
+530 EVTRTSE

>member
-1 MHLLEPARQLLRL
+1 MTTPPPA
-14 FGSTS
+14 
-19 AQHDRRP
+19 
-26 LIHGGAE
+26 
-33 ERAEYG
+33 
-39 GDHDRSWLH
+39 
-48 PSRWHTRRTRA
+48 
-59 HPFTACVIEC
+59 
-69 PQTKSADR
+69 
-77 RFRDSPCP
+77 
-85 AGTAAGTLPLVTHPT
+85 PT
-100 SPSDDAAPAN
+100 PTTPPHAAPLGT
-110 AAIPHAVSGS
+110 PAVSS
-120 AAVSFVLRLGRALHN
+120 SEAVGFILRLGRALHN
-135 AGFSAH
+135 AGFTAH

-157 AQIFST
+157 AQFFST

-200 ARDVMYGTTGPVDG
+200 ARDVMYGTLGPVEG
-214 SARIDAL
+214 SVRIERL
-221 LSEPPSWGIAAVLS
+221 LSEPPPWGHTPQLI
-235 AFVLVSV
+235 AFVMVSV

-248 HVGVWDLLGAALLG
+248 HVGLADLFGAALLG
-262 LMTGQIV
+262 LLCGLIV
-269 TRSRKHSEWLDIVEP
+269 TRSRKHSEWLDIEEP
-284 LSAFAVAAVAQLFAA
+284 MSAFAVATVAQLFAA
-299 LIDSGAGYAITVAGL
+299 VIDSGAGYAMTVAGL

-322 FTTGLIE
+322 FTSGLIE

-335 ASGTARLSG
+335 SSGTARLSG

-356 ALGTKLGTGV
+356 ALGTKLGSAV
-366 GDWLVSH
+366 GDWLVLH
-373 QFALHVVNGALPWW
+373 HVVLQVANVALPWW
-387 VEALGVLIAPLCFTV
+387 VEGLGVLLAPLCFTV
-402 LLQADAREA
+402 LLQADGKEA
-411 PWIVLSASVAYLTS
+411 PWIVLSAAAAYLTS

-481 TSFSEQRVVTGV
+481 TSFSQQKVVTGV

-517 GALRRRRKGSHAD
+517 GALRRTRKGPHAD

>member
-1 MHLLEPARQLLRL
+1 M
-14 FGSTS
+14 TS
-19 AQHDRRP
+19 
-26 LIHGGAE
+26 
-33 ERAEYG
+33 
-39 GDHDRSWLH
+39 
-48 PSRWHTRRTRA
+48 
-59 HPFTACVIEC
+59 
-69 PQTKSADR
+69 
-77 RFRDSPCP
+77 
-85 AGTAAGTLPLVTHPT
+85 
-100 SPSDDAAPAN
+100 SPSNPSSSAAPGPASGGTE
-110 AAIPHAVSGS
+110 AVG
-120 AAVSFVLRLGRALHN
+120 FILRLGRALHN

-157 AQIFST
+157 AQFFST
-163 PTSIMAAFGPPDA
+163 PTSIMAAFGPPDS

-190 LRHLSGLDRI
+190 LSHLSGLDRI
-200 ARDVMYGTTGPVDG
+200 ARDVMYGTVGPVEG
-214 SARIDAL
+214 SRRIDQL
-221 LSEPPSWGIAAVLS
+221 LSQPPSWSGAPVLL

-242 SVASFL
+242 AVASFL
-248 HVGVWDLLGAALLG
+248 KVGATDLIGAALLG
-262 LMTGQIV
+262 LVCGLIV
-269 TRSRKHSEWLDIVEP
+269 TRSRKHSDWLDIEEP
-284 LSAFAVAAVAQLFAA
+284 MSAFLVATIAQLFAA
-299 LIDSGAGYAITVAGL
+299 VTDSGSGYAMTVAGL

-356 ALGTKLGTGV
+356 ALGTKLGAAMGA
-366 GDWLVSH
+366 WLVSH
-373 QFALHVVNGALPWW
+373 DVIMHVANTALPFW
-387 VEALGVLIAPLCFTV
+387 VEGIGVLIAPLCFTV
-402 LLQADAREA
+402 LLQANGREA
-411 PWIVLSASVAYLTS
+411 PWIVLTASAAYLIS

-443 MVSAGSTFIARRR
+443 VVSAGSTFIARWR

-481 TSFSEQRVVTGV
+481 TSFSQQKVVTGV

-507 AGVLAGRAVT
+507 AGILAGRALT
-517 GALRRRRKGSHAD
+517 GAIRRRTRRRAES
-530 EVTRTAE
+530 EIVTHTDE
-537 WTVSRDWR
+537 WTISRDWR